1 MGREMEKV
9 LIDQAL
15 KARRRAYAP
24 FSHFKVGTALC
35 CKGGR
40 IYTGCNIE
48 NPSMSLSICAER
60 TAMIKAISEG
70 ETDFEIMAI
79 VADSRSLT
87 YPCGA
92 CRQMIWEFGPDLQLI
107 LANTRGD
114 IKRVALR
121 DLLPEAFEFHPK
133 ETGLGQAEI
142 SDRKTDQGKTAG

>member
-1 MGREMEKV
+1 MEKL

-15 KARRRAYAP
+15 KARTRAHAP
-24 FSHFKVGTALC
+24 FSNFKVGAALC

-70 ETDFEIMAI
+70 ETEFEIMAI
-79 VADSRSLT
+79 VTDSRSLT

-92 CRQMIWEFGPDLQLI
+92 CRQMIWEFGPDLNLI

-121 DLLPEAFEFHPK
+121 DLLPEAFEFHPT
-133 ETGLGQAEI
+133 EAGSSQAEI
-142 SDRKTDQGKTAG
+142 SDKKTDQGRPAG